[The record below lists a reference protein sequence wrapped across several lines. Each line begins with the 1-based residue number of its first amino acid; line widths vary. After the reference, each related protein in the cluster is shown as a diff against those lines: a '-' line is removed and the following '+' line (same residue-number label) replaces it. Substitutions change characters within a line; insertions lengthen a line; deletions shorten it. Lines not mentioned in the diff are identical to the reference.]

1 MYQLEQK
8 KRNDLDFLNFIYKNK
23 NFTISQASKGL
34 NLTYPTSKRL
44 VEDFLKEG
52 IILQSDEIMHTPGRS
67 SVSFLVNLLNRNPD
81 RVKKN

>member
-1 MYQLEQK
+1 MRWINVPIRTK

-52 IILQSDEIMHTPGRS
+52 IILQSDEII
-67 SVSFLVNLLNRNPD
+67 LNRNPD